1 MIVQRLEAPL
11 SAVVDLDELRRHVRT
26 DPGDSSMDQELSLM
40 AHAAVREAEDFAQI
54 ALLAQKVRVTF
65 ESCPRAFTIPLPIA
79 PLLDWSTVKVTAGG
93 IAFDDFSITTGQ
105 RPAIRF
111 VGSRPSGS
119 VVIEYL
125 AGWGDDAA
133 SIPED
138 LRLAVLDQAAA
149 FFDARGPGDG
159 KTVAR
164 SPHFTRIVGRYR
176 KVRA

>member
-11 SAVVDLDELRRHVRT
+11 SQVVDLDALRRHVRT
-26 DPGDSSMDQELSLM
+26 DPGDGDIDQELDLM

-54 ALLAQKVRVTF
+54 ALRSQAIRVTLEAWPGDPLF
-65 ESCPRAFTIPLPIA
+65 RLPIG
-79 PLLDWSTVKVTAGG
+79 PLTSEDRLSVEIDGQPFETFAVL
-93 IAFDDFSITTGQ
+93 TGL
-105 RPAIRF
+105 RPALRLDRTPPA
-111 VGSRPSGS
+111 GR

-125 AGWGDDAA
+125 AGWGEHAA

-138 LRLAVLDQAAA
+138 LHLAVLDQAAA

-176 KVRA
+176 KVRL